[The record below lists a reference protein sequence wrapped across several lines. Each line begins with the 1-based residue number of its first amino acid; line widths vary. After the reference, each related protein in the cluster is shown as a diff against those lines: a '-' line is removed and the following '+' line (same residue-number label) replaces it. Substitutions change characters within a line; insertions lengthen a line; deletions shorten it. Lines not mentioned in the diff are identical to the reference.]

1 MEVVLPL
8 ETVYF
13 VWRIYK
19 ETSAA
24 SIRVKQIGDEVVTW
38 KPR

>member
-1 MEVVLPL
+1 MEMVLPL

-13 VWRIYK
+13 VGRIYK

-24 SIRVKQIGDEVVTW
+24 SIRVKQIGDEVVKW